1 MVIKI
6 LIINNFKEFL
16 LIFDKVME
24 LQKIIPKPKK
34 NTKYSIKVL
43 AKNKLLKLAKNNDN
57 IIGIIILDDL

>member
-1 MVIKI
+1 M
-6 LIINNFKEFL
+6 LNINNFKEFL
-16 LIFDKVME
+16 VIFDKIME

-57 IIGIIILDDL
+57 IIGIIILDDLYNK

>member
-16 LIFDKVME
+16 LIFDNVME

>member
-1 MVIKI
+1 M
-6 LIINNFKEFL
+6 LNINNFKEFL
-16 LIFDKVME
+16 VIFDKIME